1 MGKRGHRTVF
11 FEKDVSYY
19 ASTRD
24 DIDIPGCELRLYD
37 RWEDVVVDAIREID
51 DADVAMVTSYCQDG
65 RAASRLLFEA
75 GSRTRCFYDLDTPVT
90 ISRLRAGESVEYLPV
105 NGLTDFDL
113 VLSYTGGEALRTL
126 STLLGARRV
135 AALYGSVD
143 PEIHRPAAPVPEFA
157 ADLSYL
163 GTYAAD
169 RQETL
174 ERLFIEAAR
183 QKPESRFVI
192 GGAQYP
198 SDFPWATNIHFVRH
212 LPPSAAP
219 RVLLLVSFDTKR
231 YSPSDG

>member
-1 MGKRGHRTVF
+1 M
-11 FEKDVSYY
+11 
-19 ASTRD
+19 
-24 DIDIPGCELRLYD
+24 
-37 RWEDVVVDAIREID
+37 
-51 DADVAMVTSYCQDG
+51 
-65 RAASRLLFEA
+65 
-75 GSRTRCFYDLDTPVT
+75 T

-135 AALYGSVD
+135 AALYGGVD

-212 LPPSAAP
+212 LAPSQHPAFYCSSRLTLNVTRRAMAEMGYCPSGRLFEAAACGDRFLATAWEGLRSFTNPVPKSWCAAIPKMCWMRSPGRRLSCSGSRRRPENARLRNIPPSDE
-219 RVLLLVSFDTKR
+219 RWN
-231 YSPSDG
+231 